1 MNMQSEGKTIKG
13 AEIFETVFGGEGV
26 ARLPDGEILFVP
38 FSAPGDIATVE
49 ITEAKKNYCRGVIRS
64 LESAS
69 QLREKPV
76 CPYYGRCGGCAYQ
89 HLTYEAE
96 CAQKSAQFKTVMQRI
111 GKLQDFPEPE
121 AMQANSA
128 RYGYRN
134 KLRLEPFQG
143 SAGLDYG
150 FCERDN
156 ETFFPLKGC
165 PLAMDSIN
173 RQLSKGILKARSIKY
188 PKGRHPY
195 TLTFRTDARGVTESY
210 LGRASSRLKWL
221 REKLLDAEVSVPVGS
236 FWQVNPATADMLFS
250 KLKGW
255 LLEYE
260 NRSLIDAYAGVG
272 TFSLALGDAFQ
283 YRAVIENDAQAIA
296 ASKYN
301 HEQLGLKARFFTG
314 NTEALLGNCLANV
327 KNSETTVVLDP
338 PRTGCL
344 PKVLSSLLD
353 FKPSIVAY
361 ISCNPTTLARDL
373 NALCSHGA
381 YVPVKAAT
389 FNMFPATAHFEAAV
403 LLKKS

>member
-1 MNMQSEGKTIKG
+1 MQNEGNIIKG
-13 AEIFETVFGGEGV
+13 VEIFETVFGGDGV

-49 ITEAKKNYCRGVIRS
+49 ITEAKKSFCRGVIRS
-64 LESAS
+64 LETAS
-69 QLREKPV
+69 PLRDKPV
-76 CPYYGRCGGCAYQ
+76 CPFYGRCGGCAYQ
-89 HLTYEAE
+89 HLTYDAE
-96 CAQKSAQFKTVMQRI
+96 CQQKSAQFKTIMQRI

-121 AMQANSA
+121 AMQASST

-143 SAGLDYG
+143 TAGLSYG

-156 ETFFPLKGC
+156 ATFFPLKQC

-173 RQLSKGILKARSIKY
+173 KRLPAEIQKAKAMKY
-188 PKGRHPY
+188 PRGRHPY
-195 TLTFRTDARGVTESY
+195 TLTLRTDSRGETASY
-210 LGRASSRLKWL
+210 LGRASAKLKWFME
-221 REKLLDAEVSVPVGS
+221 RLLGNEVSVPVGS

-250 KLKGW
+250 TLKNW

-272 TFSLALGDAFQ
+272 TFSLALGNAFQ
-283 YRAVIENDAQAIA
+283 YRAVIENDEQAIA

-301 HEQLGLKARFFTG
+301 HEQLGLKARFCTG

-327 KNSETTVVLDP
+327 KCSETTVILDP

-344 PKVLSSLLD
+344 PKVLTALLD

-361 ISCNPTTLARDL
+361 VSCNPTTLARDL
-373 NALCSHGA
+373 NTLCANGA
-381 YVPVKAAT
+381 YVPVKAGT
-389 FNMFPATAHFEAAV
+389 FNMFPATAHFESAV
-403 LLKKS
+403 LLRKS